1 VGAVAYADD
10 LVLLAPTASALRKM
24 LAIYHVY
31 AAEYSISFNAQ
42 KSKSNVCRY
51 LRPLLQDRPNVF
63 YIDGKPVD
71 FVSKF
76 IAVKVRLFVLSLQ
89 YSRITCITCIG
100 QQSVLYLALLS
111 CSLRTV

>member
-1 VGAVAYADD
+1 
-10 LVLLAPTASALRKM
+10 
-24 LAIYHVY
+24 
-31 AAEYSISFNAQ
+31 
-42 KSKSNVCRY
+42 
-51 LRPLLQDRPNVF
+51 VF
-63 YIDGKPVD
+63 YIDGKPID

-100 QQSVLYLALLS
+100 QQLVLYLALLS